1 MTTELEKSCPGV
13 ARTALW
19 KLLESK
25 AEQGELTAETLSAVS
40 ALCAEGAAL
49 SKDIVRF
56 FPNYTL
62 HDETHIANVCDWMP
76 RLLDEDLKRRL
87 TSRQAV
93 LLLLAA
99 CWHDAGMSVSAAEEG
114 SLARNPRSQAW
125 TAFFREHKREE
136 LAYER
141 DGAISPETLRSFVRF
156 HHPARVRN
164 KLTNWPSELQRLSL
178 RREDLLALCESH
190 GKALEDCPA
199 LRKDPDLPLCAVLL
213 RLADI
218 LDFDASRAPEPLFRH
233 RGLDA
238 PTDLEQ
244 RISRTEWAKN
254 RAGVL
259 RLEEDWI
266 LRFTARFTDLQLEME
281 VRAYLDWIKEEL
293 EGCAAYLRYTR
304 DWSGLKLPYKLDCRA
319 DRVGYS
325 FGDFRLSMDQDKVL
339 ELLTGKN
346 LYPDAGV
353 FVRELL
359 QNAIDA
365 VLTRR
370 ATDPGFRTEDGEIR
384 IRTWR
389 DGEGFDWF
397 QIEDNGIG
405 MDEDVILNYFLK
417 VGRSYYSSEDFRA
430 DLRRYGG
437 GRSYAPIS
445 RFGIGVLSC
454 FMADP
459 ERSRIEV
466 STRKRSPDVM
476 RPNPALRLSV
486 TGLHGYY
493 YLAKEDAQAEAA
505 QGFRPMPC
513 PPGETA
519 PGYRTE
525 PGTTLCV
532 RTSLFRLGSRA
543 SFRALVDKYLFFP
556 EVRVCYEGPEGQKSY
571 PTRGRLMEL
580 VHSLN
585 PAGPGRPLE
594 TYWRPI
600 PDEDFVK
607 LQAHDP
613 SVSWTER
620 PAFGLQFVPL
630 DWGTDPGSGVS
641 GAAIRVLV
649 RGRGNCKPFVFHG
662 KTYPA
667 EIAATYTPSFTP
679 SFENGDMRFYLKL
692 HGAVDLDI
700 WQLRNQASSLAM
712 DEEID
717 RLSLLE
723 RLWSA
728 DRECGFSCDLS
739 ISFSISTLRSV
750 LPEDAR
756 EAISLLE
763 KAIGLTSK
771 DRFTTG
777 TVTAFQGMRVDDENL
792 LDLKP
797 SRVLNSSIHLTAGLL
812 LSGPPTPEVDLD
824 RVGIIT
830 LPPALCAE
838 LLLLKKRMGSIHS
851 ADRLEEIATEGRYH
865 LRPRRELRALLA
877 QHPVWRETLLSDEYD
892 LSKIRAALA
901 RGEAVKINFYQSHN
915 LLTALRA
922 AALTEFASIS
932 NNFSSWSSTWLTA
945 MKARPELEDFP
956 PLMFAEPLPST
967 DRRLLNM
974 KSFKPNYLNIEHRFS
989 QWLIR
994 NGAALREQ
1002 VPELYGELL
1011 DNLTRLN
1018 NKDKMI
1024 ETVNRTLR
1032 LLSGYHN
1039 NAFSVTEDLYLTDED
1054 FY

>member
-62 HDETHIANVCDWMP
+62 HDETHIANVCDWML

-99 CWHDAGMSVSAAEEG
+99 CWHDAGMSVSADEEG

-164 KLTNWPSELQRLSL
+164 KLTNWSSELQRLSL

-259 RLEEDWI
+259 SLEEDGI

-304 DWSGLKLPYKLDCRA
+304 DWSGLKLPYKLDYRA

-370 ATDPGFRTEDGEIR
+370 ATDPGFRTEDGDIR
-384 IRTWR
+384 IRTWQ

-397 QIEDNGIG
+397 QIVDNGIG

-437 GRSYAPIS
+437 GKCYAPIS
-445 RFGIGVLSC
+445 RFGIGILSC

-532 RTSLFRLGSRA
+532 RTNLFRLGSQA

-571 PTRGRLMEL
+571 PTQGKLMEL
-580 VHSLN
+580 IHGLN

-594 TYWRPI
+594 TYWCPI

-649 RGRGNCKPFVFHG
+649 RGRGQGQPFEIHG
-662 KTYPA
+662 QTYPM
-667 EIAATYTPSFTP
+667 EIIVKKYRYSSCAT
-679 SFENGDMRFYLKL
+679 DMAFYLSDRN
-692 HGAVDLDI
+692 GLDK
-700 WQLRNQASSLAM
+700 QA
-712 DEEID
+712 D
-717 RLSLLE
+717 RLRQQFAKTEGESRLKDAAIAWPYSFDAYGAFYFGLCFSALRVALPKDVWEAFSLL
-723 RLWSA
+723 
-728 DRECGFSCDLS
+728 
-739 ISFSISTLRSV
+739 T
-750 LPEDAR
+750 
-756 EAISLLE
+756 EAIGV
-763 KAIGLTSK
+763 ADD
-771 DRFTTG
+771 DRFAAG
-777 TVTAFQGMRVDDENL
+777 PVTAFQGVRVDDKNL
-792 LDLKP
+792 LY
-797 SRVLNSSIHLTAGLL
+797 LNSMDYLTARLL
-812 LSGPPTPEVDLD
+812 LNGPQAPEVDLG
-824 RVGIIT
+824 RAGISA
-830 LPPALCAE
+830 LPLELCAE
-838 LLLLKKRMGSIHS
+838 LLLLHKQINREYF
-851 ADRLEEIATEGRYH
+851 AVRLKEIAVKSKYH
-865 LRPRRELRALLA
+865 LLPRRELRALLE
-877 QHPVWRETLLSDEYD
+877 QHPVWREALLSGEYD
-892 LSKIRAALA
+892 LSRIQEALV
-901 RGEAVKINFYQSHN
+901 RGEKVVFAAVERHD
-915 LLTALRA
+915 LLDALRA
-922 AALTEFASIS
+922 AALAEFASIS
-932 NNFSSWSSTWLTA
+932 NNYSSWSSTWLTA

-974 KSFKPNYLNIEHRFS
+974 SSFKHMSSFKPNFLNIEHCFS

-1011 DNLTRLN
+1011 DNLTSLDG
-1018 NKDKMI
+1018 KVELI
-1024 ETVNRTLR
+1024 EAVNRTLR
-1032 LLSGYHN
+1032 LLSGYPG

-1054 FY
+1054 ITEY

>member
-62 HDETHIANVCDWMP
+62 HDETHISNVCDWML

-164 KLTNWPSELQRLSL
+164 KLTNWSSELQRLSL

-259 RLEEDWI
+259 SLEEDGI

-304 DWSGLKLPYKLDCRA
+304 DWSGLKLPYKLDYRA

-459 ERSRIEV
+459 ERSRIEL

-493 YLAKEDAQAEAA
+493 YLAKEDAQAEDA

-556 EVRVCYEGPEGQKSY
+556 EVAVSYEGPEGRKSY
-571 PTRGRLMEL
+571 PTQGRLMGL
-580 VHSLN
+580 VHRLN
-585 PAGPGRPLE
+585 PAGPGQPLE
-594 TYWRPI
+594 TYWCPI
-600 PDEDFVK
+600 PDEDFEA

-613 SVSWTER
+613 SVTWTER

-649 RGRGNCKPFVFHG
+649 KGRGQGRPFVIQDRH
-662 KTYPA
+662 YPM
-667 EIAATYTPSFTP
+667 EIHTDYSDTFDATLMS
-679 SFENGDMRFYLKL
+679 FYLAHVVGLNSQIGRILKQGYTSL
-692 HGAVDLDI
+692 EEYRL
-700 WQLRNQASSLAM
+700 QQAFVSWRFSPA
-712 DEEID
+712 DGD
-717 RLSLLE
+717 CFSLSLHFT
-723 RLWSA
+723 A
-728 DRECGFSCDLS
+728 
-739 ISFSISTLRSV
+739 LRST
-750 LPEDAR
+750 LPEDAWEAFSLLV
-756 EAISLLE
+756 EAIGIKSE
-763 KAIGLTSK
+763 DHFTSK
-771 DRFTTG
+771 ITSK
-777 TVTAFQGMRVDDENL
+777 TVTAFQGVRVDDGDL
-792 LDLKP
+792 LDLNGAAYL
-797 SRVLNSSIHLTAGLL
+797 SVGLL
-812 LSGPPTPEVDLD
+812 LNGFQAPEVDLG
-824 RVGIIT
+824 RTEISA

-838 LLLLKKRMGSIHS
+838 LLLLHERTEDYPS
-851 ADRLEEIATEGRYH
+851 ANRLEKIAAEGRFI
-865 LRPRRELRALLA
+865 LLPRRELRALLE

-901 RGEAVKINFYQSHN
+901 RGEAVEIDFYQQHS

-932 NNFSSWSSTWLTA
+932 NNFSSWSSTWLTP

-974 KSFKPNYLNIEHRFS
+974 NSFKPNYLNIEHHFS

-1011 DNLTRLN
+1011 DNLTSLDG
-1018 NKDKMI
+1018 KVELI
-1024 ETVNRTLR
+1024 EAVNRTLR
-1032 LLSGYHN
+1032 LLSDYPG